1 MSEGTMVDA
10 SELVDAP
17 AIEQPMPEIEANV
30 EDDVVDLDAAQ
41 TEGEEEQDGEGQEPD
56 AEFVE
61 IEREGK
67 RYSIPKELERELMMQ
82 ADYTRKTQET
92 AALRKQLETQ
102 EQQIQMRSQATDEE
116 LQARAALMGVEAQ
129 INHYQSFDWN
139 KLEQEDP
146 LTANSE
152 WRKFQQLKDAHGQLT
167 TGIQQAQQQRSEQAE
182 QAIATRLQETA
193 EFAQKN
199 IKGWSPALD
208 DKITEFAVSELGFTT
223 QQLRAAINPQIYR
236 MMHLAYLGQQTFSK
250 LGAKPSTAAPAKPLT
265 TIASRAA
272 PAARKDL
279 GAMSMDEYAAH
290 RNRQLTQSR

>member
-10 SELVDAP
+10 SELANVP
-17 AIEQPMPEIEANV
+17 AIEQPTPEIETTV
-30 EDDVVDLDAAQ
+30 EDDVIDLDAAQ
-41 TEGEEEQDGEGQEPD
+41 TEGEEQADGEGQEPD

-67 RYSIPKELERELMMQ
+67 RYSIPKELERELMMN

-116 LQARAALMGVEAQ
+116 LQARAALMGIEAQ
-129 INHYQSFDWN
+129 LNQYQSQDWN

-152 WRKFQQLKDAHGQLT
+152 WRKFQQLKDVHGQLT
-167 TGIQQAQQQRSEQAE
+167 NGLQQAQQQRSEQAE
-182 QAIATRLQETA
+182 QVIATRLQETA
-193 EFAQKN
+193 EYAQKN

-208 DKITEFAVSELGFTT
+208 DKITEFTVSELGFTT

-236 MMHLAYLGQQTFSK
+236 MMHLAYLGQQTLSK
-250 LGAKPSTAAPAKPLT
+250 LDAKPAATPAPKPLT
-265 TIASRAA
+265 TIAAKA
-272 PAARKDL
+272 VPTARKDPSE
-279 GAMSMDEYAAH
+279 MSMAEYAAWSDNKFK
-290 RNRQLTQSR
+290 R